1 MKEPIRPGRE
11 TSVKSCAV
19 EYLNPTLG
27 SLVAAMLQT
36 SHTENPRFSARI
48 DQMRLRRAIDL
59 PLFSQN
65 SASSGFHSLIHLDMS
80 SPGQGYPALRISN
93 ARAAQLA
100 EGSAQCAEVNR
111 YGLVGFCEA
120 LLQ

>member
-1 MKEPIRPGRE
+1 MKDPIRPGSD

-19 EYLNPTLG
+19 VYLNPMPG

-36 SHTENPRFSARI
+36 SQTENPRFSARI

-65 SASSGFHSLIHLDMS
+65 SESSGFQSLIHFDIS
-80 SPGQGYPALRISN
+80 SPGQGYPPLRISN
-93 ARAAQLA
+93 AGATQAA
-100 EGSAQCAEVNR
+100 EGSRATRGLNR
-111 YGLVGFCEA
+111 YTLV
-120 LLQ
+120 